1 MARRAALRYIP
12 VDRRPQP
19 QHRKR
24 KNEERIRMFA
34 QINHFA
40 MVSPQWPFLARF
52 YEALFG
58 LQPSTK
64 ISRPFNAATVGDGYV
79 GLNINPL
86 RDGGIGGLDHF
97 GMVVDDVDLALDRM
111 KKKFSRANI
120 IKRPSTRPFAA
131 YSGHDPDCNIFDL
144 AEKNSGKLATVYAE
158 QAEKGYKTE
167 EQPKRILNKFAIR
180 TMNAEA
186 VAEFYHEVFELKP
199 TNAKSENGV
208 YDLTDGRV
216 TLSIMPWA
224 IDKFAGIHIKRPGPD
239 HIGFKVESI
248 EQLKEDIGT
257 VTGRN
262 SYLAPM
268 PLGGHTESNARKAF
282 LEKLGG
288 KFHLADPSGTW
299 IVVDE

>member
-1 MARRAALRYIP
+1 LT
-12 VDRRPQP
+12 DGPQP

-64 ISRPFNAATVGDGYV
+64 VSRPFNAATVGDGYV

-97 GMVVDDVDLALDRM
+97 GMVVDDVELALDRM

-144 AEKNSGKLATVYAE
+144 AEKNSSKLSTVYAE

-167 EQPKRILNKFAIR
+167 EQPKRILNKFA
-180 TMNAEA
+180 
-186 VAEFYHEVFELKP
+186 
-199 TNAKSENGV
+199 
-208 YDLTDGRV
+208 
-216 TLSIMPWA
+216 
-224 IDKFAGIHIKRPGPD
+224 GPD